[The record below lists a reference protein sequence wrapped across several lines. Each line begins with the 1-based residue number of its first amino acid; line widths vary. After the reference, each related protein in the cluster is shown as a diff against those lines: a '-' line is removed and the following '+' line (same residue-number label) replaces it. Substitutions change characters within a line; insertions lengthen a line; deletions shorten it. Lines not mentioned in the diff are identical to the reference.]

1 MAAYSLAFAA
11 IALGLLGASVY
22 LVLAAALGWRGP
34 WIIGWL
40 CATLPLFLY
49 LGSISYADIYR
60 RITGRPPAMRTFQ
73 RVIDRLTSDI

>member
-11 IALGLLGASVY
+11 IALGLLAASVY
-22 LVLAAALGWRGP
+22 LVLAAALGWRVRGSS
-34 WIIGWL
+34 GL

-73 RVIDRLTSDI
+73 RVIDRLTSDT